1 MNDLVTRLTNRNVIA
16 LKPYESAR
24 RLYSGGQDWLNANE
38 SPYANPYQLD
48 DSTLNRYPAC
58 QPESVVERY
67 AHYANVSQQSVLVTR
82 GADEGIELLIRAFCQ
97 PGQSN
102 IMICPPTYGMYAIS
116 AETCDV
122 GVISVPQTAKF
133 ELDLAVMQ
141 QHVDNVNLVF
151 VCSPN
156 NPTGNVIA
164 KQQIEA
170 VLNMCSDKA
179 LVVVDE
185 AYIEFAFEHNWA
197 QALVK
202 YPHLV
207 VLRTLSKAFALA
219 GLRCGF
225 TLAAPDIIQ
234 TLLKVIAPYPI
245 PEPVAQIAAQ
255 SLGKN
260 PVQRMRTQV
269 DILSK
274 ERSRLVDA
282 LQSFDGLSLVGD
294 QCANFIL
301 FRHARKEEL
310 MQFLVSQGMLIRDQS
325 KQLNLDNCL
334 RISIGSPAQNDRL
347 LALMQSFFTQEET
360 V

>member
-1 MNDLVTRLTNRNVIA
+1 MSDLITRLTNSNVIT

-58 QPESVVERY
+58 QPELVVQRY
-67 AHYANVSQQSVLVTR
+67 AQYADVAEQSVLVTR

-102 IMICPPTYGMYAIS
+102 VMICPPTYGMYAIS

-122 GVISVPQTAKF
+122 GVISVPQTDQF
-133 ELDLAVMQ
+133 ELDINAMQ
-141 QHVDNVNLVF
+141 QHVDKVNLVF

-156 NPTGNVIA
+156 NPTGNLLA
-164 KQQIEA
+164 KQQIES
-170 VLNMCSDKA
+170 VLNMCQDKA

-185 AYIEFAFEHNWA
+185 AYIEFAFESNWA

-202 YPHLV
+202 YPNLV

-225 TLAAPDIIQ
+225 TLAAPEIIQ

-255 SLGKN
+255 GLAKN
-260 PVQRMRTQV
+260 PIQRMRTQV
-269 DILSK
+269 DILAR

-282 LQSFDGLSLVGD
+282 LRHFDDLTLVGD
-294 QCANFIL
+294 LYANFIL
-301 FRHARKEEL
+301 FRHPRKDDL
-310 MQFLVSQGMLIRDQS
+310 MQYLVLHGMLIRDQS
-325 KQLNLDNCL
+325 KQLNLENCL

-347 LALMQSFFTQEET
+347 LSLMQSFFTQEET